1 VLRINVVSI
10 FPQFFE
16 GPLSLSI
23 PARAKAAGAV
33 QYHLVDLRD
42 HTHDKHRSVDDTP
55 YGGGPGMVM
64 KPQPFFEAVEAL
76 VRGRSFCCRRAGSP
90 LAMPTRCV

>member
-1 VLRINVVSI
+1 MLRINVVSI

-23 PARAKAAGAV
+23 PARAKAAGSV

-55 YGGGPGMVM
+55 YGGGSGMVM
-64 KPQPFFEAVEAL
+64 RCDVVANALAAVPPPA
-76 VRGRSFCCRRAGSP
+76 
-90 LAMPTRCV
+90 